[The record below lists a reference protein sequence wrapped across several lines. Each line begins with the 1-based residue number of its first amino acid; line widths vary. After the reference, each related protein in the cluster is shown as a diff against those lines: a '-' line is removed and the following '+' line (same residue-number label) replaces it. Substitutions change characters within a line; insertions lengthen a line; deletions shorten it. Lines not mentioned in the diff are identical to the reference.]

1 MLTGFFELYY
11 ILRRISNPYFADAS
25 KIETFPFWKPEKPGR
40 EKRNFLLLKNA
51 TQYLVA
57 AY

>member
-25 KIETFPFWKPEKPGR
+25 KIETFPLRKPEKSGR
-40 EKRNFLLLKNA
+40 EKRNFFLLKNA